1 MKISILPIILTLL
14 MLPSVVHAQD
24 LSHFLDKVLAAS
36 QLPSCDET
44 RKALDDIPKNEFDA
58 AFEEIKTLKDQAL
71 LNQIG
76 EKFDQINQLSSQ
88 CPAVQD
94 SFVNKLSRMA
104 VQTQIDPKPQD
115 SGKSLQDIQTF
126 LNYALKSIE
135 NVNCETSAQKF
146 SQIPA
151 QTCSDA
157 ITAFQV
163 LSPSSLPDSQYQS
176 IATSLEKILLW
187 VNQCPQFKQ
196 EYEKCLIPDSAHFLD
211 ISRLTPFFN
220 LLHEVR
226 SKLENTPCPKVASIQ
241 LEDGNLRAASEA
253 LKTLSPANFSP
264 QDRVKIK
271 TEMKAVYDAAKS
283 CPEAHAFVDKLIER
297 IFAQ

>member
-1 MKISILPIILTLL
+1 

-58 AFEEIKTLKDQAL
+58 ALEEIKTLKDQSL

-76 EKFDQINQLSSQ
+76 KKFDQINQLSSR

-104 VQTQIDPKPQD
+104 VQTQIKQNPQD

-135 NVNCETSAQKF
+135 NVNCEASAQIF
-146 SQIPA
+146 SKIPA

-163 LSPSSLPDSQYQS
+163 LSPASLPDNQYQS
-176 IATSLEKILLW
+176 IAAPLEKILLW
-187 VNQCPQFKQ
+187 VNQCPSFKI
-196 EYEKCLIPDSAHFLD
+196 EYEKCLTPDSVHFLE
-211 ISRLTPFFN
+211 ISRLKPFFD

-226 SKLENTPCPKVASIQ
+226 TQLETTPCPKAASIHIEEAKLQ
-241 LEDGNLRAASEA
+241 AASA
-253 LKTLSPANFSP
+253 SIKTLKPADFSP
-264 QDRVKIK
+264 GDRATIQA
-271 TEMKAVYDAAKS
+271 EMKAVYDATKS
-283 CPEAHAFVDKLIER
+283 CPEAHAFVDNLIER
-297 IFAQ
+297 IYAQ